1 MNARSP
7 YSDDDAAGLTV
18 LHRLGRHPSGAS
30 LIVCVCERE
39 CVLRMRVRVC
49 IVREVPSPLLF
60 LEAGD
65 PSGVAAAVQQARA
78 GGEGR

>member
-1 MNARSP
+1 MNARLP
-7 YSDDDAAGLTV
+7 HSDDDAAGLMV

-30 LIVCVCERE
+30 LIVYVCVRVRV

-49 IVREVPSPLLF
+49 IVREVSSPVLF

-65 PSGVAAAVQQARA
+65 PREAAAQQPRG